1 MEKDASAC
9 CSAVQGRDHPLGQ
22 SRLSPRIM
30 SDMKIETQ
38 LSHLVFWENGQM
50 DGHRTCKYKH
60 KHTHARTHKYTG
72 CKTVL
77 QKRLENFLCDHVCA
91 RTRTHTHTQVLLS
104 L

>member
-1 MEKDASAC
+1 MEKDALAC

-30 SDMKIETQ
+30 SDMKIDTQ

-60 KHTHARTHKYTG
+60 KHTRA
-72 CKTVL
+72 
-77 QKRLENFLCDHVCA
+77 
-91 RTRTHTHTQVLLS
+91 HTQVHRLKNRAS
-104 L
+104 EKIRKISV